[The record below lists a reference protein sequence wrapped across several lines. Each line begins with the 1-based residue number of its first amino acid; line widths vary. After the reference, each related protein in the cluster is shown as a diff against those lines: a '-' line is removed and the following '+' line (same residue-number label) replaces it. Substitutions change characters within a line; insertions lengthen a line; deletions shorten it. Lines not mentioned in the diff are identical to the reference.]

1 METQSPPD
9 PQEQEELI
17 EIEDT
22 TEEDTFEEE
31 EEEEVRES
39 QPTSQSPVSSPT
51 ESYRLE
57 LTIDLTDSPPLSQQV
72 SPSSPVASQ
81 SSSLAQ
87 SSHPPSPAMQCPVCL
102 ETFSAI
108 RSRGES
114 LSLVQVPPD
123 CPLIG

>member
-31 EEEEVRES
+31 EEEGRES
-39 QPTSQSPVSSPT
+39 HPPSQSPVSSPT

-72 SPSSPVASQ
+72 SPASPVASQ
-81 SSSLAQ
+81 SSSLVQ
-87 SSHPPSPAMQCPVCL
+87 SSHPPSPAMQCPICL

-114 LSLVQVPPD
+114 ISLV
-123 CPLIG
+123 